1 MFNSMPNVSTN
12 LHVNHDF
19 SKKHMERWI
28 SSSGSL
34 NRYHYSLQLHMFF
47 SKLQTKVLVLS
58 SHKPI
63 SNANAVYIYGA
74 CAHV

>member
-1 MFNSMPNVSTN
+1 M
-12 LHVNHDF
+12 D
-19 SKKHMERWI
+19 RWI